1 MQRLESC
8 DVTEKNV
15 EAEKKGHSWSH
26 ARFFLGWGMLN
37 TYVTLKELSH
47 EIGSGLA

>member
-15 EAEKKGHSWSH
+15 EAGKKGHSWSH
-26 ARFFLGWGMLN
+26 ARLRGGDAQLLRHVKVMIN
-37 TYVTLKELSH
+37 
-47 EIGSGLA
+47 I